1 MKSNRFTKSLKTQ
14 TETIAVLLGILFFSA
29 GCDILLPAGPLPP
42 TATPTQT
49 LTPTPTIDWFPATPT
64 PTLIPIASPTP
75 QPTLPD
81 TREGVT
87 ELLVSDDFTDA
98 NLWNTPQSTSGNV
111 AFGNQNLT
119 LAVAQKGATLVSI
132 SQHPLAANFYLEFTA
147 ETNLCQTDDQYG
159 VIFWRLSEGDYYRL
173 LLTCD
178 GQYRLEVVQN
188 GVTVVVHDWEMAG
201 HMQPNAPASN
211 RIGLWAREGQFQ
223 LYINDTFQFEERV
236 ASERSG
242 ELGVFARAV
251 SGSPMTVRISDL
263 QIYQVNGE

>member
-1 MKSNRFTKSLKTQ
+1 MKSNLFTKSLKTQ
-14 TETIAVLLGILFFSA
+14 AGITAVLLGILLFSA
-29 GCDILLPAGPLPP
+29 GCDILLPPGPLPP

-81 TREGVT
+81 VLEGVT

-111 AFGNQNLT
+111 AFGNKNLT
-119 LAVAQKGATLVSI
+119 LAVAQKGTYLFSN

-147 ETNLCQTDDQYG
+147 ETTLCQADDQYG
-159 VIFWRLSEGDYYRL
+159 VIFWRQSEGDYYRL
-173 LLTCD
+173 LFTCD
-178 GQYRLEVVQN
+178 GQYRLEVIQSY
-188 GVTVVVHDWEMAG
+188 VTVVVHDWEIAS
-201 HMQPNAPASN
+201 HMQPGAPASN
-211 RIGLWAREGQFQ
+211 RIGLWARDGQFQ

-242 ELGVFARAV
+242 ELGVFARTV
-251 SGSPMTVRISDL
+251 TGSAMTVRISDL
-263 QIYQVNGE
+263 QIYAVGGE